1 MFVAIV
7 KSSKF
12 NSLAQN
18 HKYASKGFTIFTAY
32 GTNHMLR
39 PSVWI
44 RKNSPFP
51 EKKKKKTLYEG
62 KGRKRQVP
70 LVSRMWKC
78 AWWYLWGDD
87 RIRPQHHS
95 AGKRNWILQYETG
108 DLQNIWPQ
116 RQIFFWIVSKTT
128 FRTHFQAKT
137 TLSDWDLCCVTVC
150 WDTFW
155 RNAALFR
162 ADRTSLRSSYG
173 MLKAKRLPTADKQ
186 TCGPSRG
193 AQNSPRRRL
202 FSWRVWIIQ
211 TLAFSSNPAQRQQA

>member
-1 MFVAIV
+1 
-7 KSSKF
+7 
-12 NSLAQN
+12 
-18 HKYASKGFTIFTAY
+18 
-32 GTNHMLR
+32 
-39 PSVWI
+39 
-44 RKNSPFP
+44 
-51 EKKKKKTLYEG
+51 
-62 KGRKRQVP
+62 
-70 LVSRMWKC
+70 MWKC

-202 FSWRVWIIQ
+202 FSWHVCELFRRWHLALIRRKDNKPNEHANDHEVRYGLSGAGVW
-211 TLAFSSNPAQRQQA
+211 AHSAA